1 MKMKYYFIGCFF
13 FLMSCSK
20 DFLEKK
26 PYNALPVED
35 ALQSE
40 ADILVALRGAY
51 ASLRNVDLY
60 GRTIPVLGDLMADV
74 TYQSLT
80 NSNRYTFYNQYG
92 TPVVDGNALGM
103 WTAGYHTI
111 LRVNNILNSTID
123 GTATARQYRGEAHA
137 IRALMYFEL
146 VRFFAKPFTDNPS
159 DVGVPIITKFDIGV
173 KPKRNTIAEVYALIL
188 DDLSKAYNLMT
199 QTTNSSQF
207 TKYAARAL
215 EAKVHLTKGDMANAR
230 TAAIDVINNGGYTLV
245 GANNYVSYWQNPAP
259 LSNKLETLFEV
270 SSDGVANLGFDALGY
285 IYSQN
290 GYGDMIC
297 ASDLYNSYTATDV
310 RRSLLTPGTRSGAAV
325 FVNKYT
331 NIVTD
336 RDDTKVLRLS
346 DVYMIAAEASLGT
359 NETDARNYLN
369 AVATR
374 RDPSFIGFTSSG
386 ATLLE
391 DILTERRKELA
402 FEGHRFHDLNRLKR
416 AINRSADYPASA
428 RTIPYP
434 FNRRLLPIP
443 QAEMDANPNMVQ
455 NPGY

>member
-1 MKMKYYFIGCFF
+1 MKLKYLIIGCLF
-13 FLMSCSK
+13 FLASCSK

-26 PYNALPVED
+26 PYNALPIED
-35 ALQSE
+35 ALRSE
-40 ADILVALRGAY
+40 ADMQVALRGAY

-60 GRTIPVLGDLMADV
+60 GRTIPILGDLMADV
-74 TYQSLT
+74 TYQSSS

-92 TPVVDGNALGM
+92 MPVVDGNALGM

-123 GTATARQYRGEAHA
+123 GTANIRQYRGEAHA
-137 IRALMYFEL
+137 IRALVYFDL

-159 DVGVPIITKFDIGV
+159 NNGIPVITTFDITL

-188 DDLSKAYNLMT
+188 DDLTKAYNLMS
-199 QTTNSSQF
+199 QSTNSSQF
-207 TKYAARAL
+207 SKYAARAL
-215 EAKVHLTKGDMANAR
+215 EARVHLAKGDMTNAR
-230 TAAIDVINNGGYTLV
+230 TAALDVINNGGFTLV
-245 GANNYVSYWQNPAP
+245 GSNNYVSYWQNPAP
-259 LSNKLETLFEV
+259 LTSKLETLFEV

-285 IYSQN
+285 LYSQN

-297 ASDLYNSYTATDV
+297 SSDQYALYSATDV
-310 RRSLLTPGTRSGAAV
+310 RRSLLTVGTRSGPAI

-346 DVYMIAAEASLGT
+346 DVYLIAAEASVAS
-359 NETDARNYLN
+359 NEADARNYLN

-374 RDPSFIGFTSSG
+374 RDPSFTGFSSTG
-386 ATLLE
+386 AALLE
-391 DILTERRKELA
+391 DIITERRKELA
-402 FEGHRFHDLNRLKR
+402 FEGQRFHDLNRLKR
-416 AINRSADYPASA
+416 TINRSANYPAAA

-434 FNRRLLPIP
+434 FDRRLLPIP
-443 QAEMDANPNMVQ
+443 QSETDANPNMVQ

>member
-1 MKMKYYFIGCFF
+1 
-13 FLMSCSK
+13 
-20 DFLEKK
+20 
-26 PYNALPVED
+26 
-35 ALQSE
+35 
-40 ADILVALRGAY
+40 
-51 ASLRNVDLY
+51 
-60 GRTIPVLGDLMADV
+60 
-74 TYQSLT
+74 
-80 NSNRYTFYNQYG
+80 
-92 TPVVDGNALGM
+92 VVDGNALGM

-310 RRSLLTPGTRSGAAV
+310 RKSLLTPGTRSGAAV

-336 RDDTKVLRLS
+336 RDDTKVLRVH
-346 DVYMIAAEASLGT
+346 D
-359 NETDARNYLN
+359 
-369 AVATR
+369 
-374 RDPSFIGFTSSG
+374 SS
-386 ATLLE
+386 
-391 DILTERRKELA
+391 
-402 FEGHRFHDLNRLKR
+402 
-416 AINRSADYPASA
+416 RSQLRYK
-428 RTIPYP
+428 
-434 FNRRLLPIP
+434 
-443 QAEMDANPNMVQ
+443 
-455 NPGY
+455 

>member
-1 MKMKYYFIGCFF
+1 MKMKYYFIGCLV

-20 DFLEKK
+20 DYLEKK
-26 PYNALPVED
+26 PYNALPIED
-35 ALQSE
+35 ALKSE

-74 TYQSLT
+74 TYQSLS
-80 NSNRYTFYNQYG
+80 NSNRYTFYNQYA
-92 TPVVDGNALGM
+92 TPVVDGNALGL
-103 WTAGYHTI
+103 WTAGYQTI
-111 LRVNNILNSTID
+111 LRVNNIIASSVD
-123 GTATARQYRGEAHA
+123 GTANARQYKGEAHA
-137 IRALMYFEL
+137 IRALVYFEL
-146 VRFFAKPFTDNPS
+146 VRFFAKPYTDDPS
-159 DVGVPIITKFDIGV
+159 GLGVPIITTFNITV
-173 KPKRNTIAEVYALIL
+173 KPKRNTVAEVYALIL
-188 DDLSKAYNLMT
+188 DDLSKAYSLIT

-207 TKYAARAL
+207 SKYAAKAL
-215 EAKVHLTKGDMANAR
+215 EAKVHLFKADMANAR
-230 TAAIDVINNGGYTLV
+230 TAALDVITNGGYTLV
-245 GANNYVSYWQNPAP
+245 GANNYVTYWQNPAP

-297 ASDLYNSYTATDV
+297 ASDLYTQYAATDV
-310 RRSLLTPGTRSGAAV
+310 RRSLLTQGTRSGPAV

-346 DVYMIAAEASLGT
+346 DIYLIAAEASLAS
-359 NETDARNYLN
+359 NESDARNYLN

-416 AINRSADYPASA
+416 TINRSTDYPAAA

-443 QAEMDANPNMVQ
+443 QAEMDANSNMVQ
-455 NPGY
+455 NQGY

>member
-1 MKMKYYFIGCFF
+1 MKMKYYFIGCLV

-20 DFLEKK
+20 DYLEKK
-26 PYNALPVED
+26 PYNALPIED
-35 ALQSE
+35 ALKSE

-74 TYQSLT
+74 TYQSLS
-80 NSNRYTFYNQYG
+80 NSNRYTFYNQYA
-92 TPVVDGNALGM
+92 TPVVDGNALGL
-103 WTAGYHTI
+103 WTAGYQTI
-111 LRVNNILNSTID
+111 LRVNNIIASSVD
-123 GTATARQYRGEAHA
+123 GTANARQYKGEAHA
-137 IRALMYFEL
+137 IRALVYFEL
-146 VRFFAKPFTDNPS
+146 VRFFAKPYTDDPS
-159 DVGVPIITKFDIGV
+159 GLGVPIITTFNITV
-173 KPKRNTIAEVYALIL
+173 KPKRNTVAEVYALIL
-188 DDLSKAYNLMT
+188 DDLSKAYSLIT

-207 TKYAARAL
+207 SKYAAKAL
-215 EAKVHLTKGDMANAR
+215 EAKVHLFKADMANAR
-230 TAAIDVINNGGYTLV
+230 TAALDVITNGGYTLV
-245 GANNYVSYWQNPAP
+245 GANNYVTYWQNPAP

-297 ASDLYNSYTATDV
+297 ASDLYTQYAATDV
-310 RRSLLTPGTRSGAAV
+310 RRSLLTQGIRSGPAV

-346 DVYMIAAEASLGT
+346 DIYLIAAEASLAS
-359 NETDARNYLN
+359 NESDARNYLN

-416 AINRSADYPASA
+416 TINRSTDYPASA

-455 NPGY
+455 NQGY